1 MDPGSTEPSRP
12 PRRFSR
18 RAHDAATTVVEV
30 YDEQDRQVATDD
42 LGRLA
47 LFTLDRVSSHAAT
60 QVDVTLVD
68 SERITA
74 LNREHMGQG
83 GATDVLAFPMDLPGE
98 GHDGV
103 PSFLGDVVICPDIA
117 TAQAR
122 ADGHAVEHEMQVLLV
137 HGILHLLGHDHAE
150 ERERRVMFGLTDE
163 ILSAFAS
170 DGAAV
175 TGDVTRGGRGR

>member
-12 PRRFSR
+12 PRRFTR
-18 RAHDAATTVVEV
+18 RAHDAATTLVVEV
-30 YDEQDRQVATDD
+30 YDEQDREVADD

-47 LFTLDRVSSHAAT
+47 LFTLDRVSSQVAT
-60 QVDVTLVD
+60 QLDVTLVD
-68 SERITA
+68 SERMTV
-74 LNREHMGQG
+74 LNREHMGQDE
-83 GATDVLAFPMDLPGE
+83 ATDVLAFPLDLPGE

-103 PSFLGDVVICPDIA
+103 PSFLGDVVICPDVA

-122 ADGHAVEHEMQVLLV
+122 AVGHPVEQELHVLLV

-150 ERERRVMFGLTDE
+150 DRERRVMFGLTDE

-170 DGAAV
+170 EGSALA
-175 TGDVTRGGRGR
+175 GDVTRGGRGR